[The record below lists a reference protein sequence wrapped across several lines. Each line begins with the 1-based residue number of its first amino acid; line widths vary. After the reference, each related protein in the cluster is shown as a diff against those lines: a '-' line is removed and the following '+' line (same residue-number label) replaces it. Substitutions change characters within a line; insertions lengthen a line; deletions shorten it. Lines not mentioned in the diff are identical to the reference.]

1 MPTFKCSHCGKDL
14 EDNKPYFSVN
24 LGKEVYGDDAITV
37 LFQDSVQE
45 LCLSCAELYDLRTIE
60 VPLKEKGR
68 SQGHNV

>member
-24 LGKEVYGDDAITV
+24 LGKEVYGDDTITV

-45 LCLSCAELYDLRTIE
+45 LCLSCAELYDLRAIQ
-60 VPLKEKGR
+60 VPLKQKGK
-68 SQGHNV
+68 SQRHDV